1 MSVGVTGSHPYGERP
16 QIGRFVY
23 TNRGLCAH
31 KAGDLWATSLR
42 LCLLYP
48 QTDA

>member
-1 MSVGVTGSHPYGERP
+1 MLVGVTGSHPYGYRP
-16 QIGRFVY
+16 QSGVFVY
-23 TNRGLCAH
+23 TKCRICVH
-31 KAGDLWATSLR
+31 KVRYLWATPLR